1 MKESDFYGI
10 GGMAETVCLDHFTDE
25 VLRKALASKADSLE
39 CSFCGRRAVGDE
51 APFAVEMDELG
62 TLVWDAL
69 TWSYDWTED
78 PGDPWRDYEIYDDTY
93 VMYETVEEA
102 VDPVYAMQIVER
114 LIRATSSTDA
124 WVPSDSTDPS
134 ALGWSAYAAT
144 VRTESRFVVIGES
157 KRPGYED
164 EPPAR
169 IGRFLASLLAYV
181 ESDLLIELPAD
192 STLYRGRMTDNA
204 RRLFEEKIRKEP
216 STELGSSPPS
226 LAGNNRLSP
235 PGISL
240 FYSSDDLHVAVAEI
254 ALHSQ
259 YDEAVVGAFKTT
271 KALRL
276 LDFTRPLTKLPSIFA
291 TDDESRRRWMFARFK
306 QHFTDMITAPVV
318 LDGRESIDYTPTAV
332 LAEWLRWVP
341 EQRIDG
347 IAWPSHLGERTKTA
361 TSEAV
366 DAVATPSESQG
377 RNVALFY
384 GHGPDFQTVP
394 PTAAEK
400 ARSSSH
406 MPNLTLSAT
415 DITLHKV
422 SRAVT
427 VMELLPGDDDPD
439 PMVMDVTSS
448 D

>member
-1 MKESDFYGI
+1 MS
-10 GGMAETVCLDHFTDE
+10 ETVCLDHFTDE
-25 VLRKALASKADSLE
+25 VLRNALASEAHSLK
-39 CSFCGRRAVGDE
+39 CSFCGREGVEGD

-62 TLVWDAL
+62 TLVWDVL
-69 TWSYDWTED
+69 TWSYDWTDD
-78 PGDPWRDYEIYDDTY
+78 PGDPWRDYEIYDNTY

-102 VDPVYAMQIVER
+102 VDSAYSMEIVEC
-114 LIRATSSTDA
+114 LIRATGSTDA

-157 KRPGYED
+157 KRPGFED

-169 IGRFLASLLAYV
+169 IGKFLASLLAYV

-204 RRLFEEKIRKEP
+204 RRLLEEKIRKEP

-254 ALHSQ
+254 ALHSE

-318 LDGRESIDYTPTAV
+318 LDGRENIDYTPTQV
-332 LAEWLRWVP
+332 VAEWLRWVP
-341 EQRIDG
+341 ELRIDG
-347 IAWPSHLGERTKTA
+347 IAWPSHLAEKTKA
-361 TSEAV
+361 DTSRGT
-366 DAVATPSESQG
+366 DAGAAASETPG
-377 RNVALFY
+377 RNVALFF
-384 GHGPDFQTVP
+384 GHGPDFQTDP
-394 PTAAEK
+394 PTATEL
-400 ARSSSH
+400 ARPGKRTPS
-406 MPNLTLSAT
+406 LTLSAN
-415 DITLHKV
+415 DITRHKV

-427 VMELLPGDDDPD
+427 VMELPVEDDDPD
-439 PMVMDVTSS
+439 PMFVDF
-448 D
+448 